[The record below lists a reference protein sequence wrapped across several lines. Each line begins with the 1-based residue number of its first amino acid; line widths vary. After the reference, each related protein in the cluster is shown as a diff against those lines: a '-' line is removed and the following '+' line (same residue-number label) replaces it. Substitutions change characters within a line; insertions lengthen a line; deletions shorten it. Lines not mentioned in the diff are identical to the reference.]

1 MLGFPE
7 QHFDDRQ
14 ACLPGVLI
22 DQAGD
27 ILGRRVA
34 VHLKYALTTFSQQ
47 WQEWIVATQQHVM
60 VKVIVD
66 PVLDAPLDL
75 DEIHQHAPRVQFR
88 TLQGDHSTAGVPM
101 QMTALA
107 LVIQ

>member
-7 QHFDDRQ
+7 QHLDDRQ

-34 VHLKYALTTFSQQ
+34 VHLEYALATFSQQ
-47 WQEWIVATQQHVM
+47 GQEWIVATQQHVV

-66 PVLDAPLDL
+66 PVLDLPLDL
-75 DEIHQHAPRVQFR
+75 GEIDQHAPRVELR
-88 TLQGDHSTAGVPM
+88 TLQRDHGTAGVPM